1 FALDCCDREA
11 LGHVATTAGVKGEDI
26 RDLMVSAVEYRFGPV
41 NRRSRPS
48 RWWKLWGG
56 RCASSQAAIFGGAAA
71 SSARPAIV
79 SRLM

>member
-41 NRRSRPS
+41 NRLPS
-48 RWWKLWGG
+48 PIEWLTDNGSCYIAGDTKH
-56 RCASSQAAIFGGAAA
+56 F
-71 SSARPAIV
+71 AREIGLEP
-79 SRLM
+79 LT